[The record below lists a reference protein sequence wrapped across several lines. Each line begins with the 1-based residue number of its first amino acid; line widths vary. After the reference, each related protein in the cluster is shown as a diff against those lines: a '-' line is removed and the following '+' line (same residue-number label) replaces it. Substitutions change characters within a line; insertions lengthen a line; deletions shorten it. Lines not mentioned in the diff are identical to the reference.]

1 MASKQL
7 KIDYDRTFNTDH
19 GKRVLEDIMS
29 YCHVLEPVVGDIETN
44 TLLIKQGRRDAA
56 LTILEKLNY
65 NERKFI
71 DHVEGT

>member
-1 MASKQL
+1 MA
-7 KIDYDRTFNTDH
+7 
-19 GKRVLEDIMS
+19 
-29 YCHVLEPVVGDIETN
+29 YCHVLEPVKGGIDTN

-65 NERKFI
+65 DERKFI

>member
-1 MASKQL
+1 MDAKQL

-19 GKRVLEDIMS
+19 GKRVLEDIMA
-29 YCHVLEPVVGDIETN
+29 YCHVLEPVKGGIDTN

-65 NERKFI
+65 DERKFI